1 MKIEKQEIQAKQL
14 EEETARQRDKTL
26 LMQKEN
32 KIKVLEAKLG
42 DKSNGGAAVK
52 IIDSAQQNK
61 N

>member
-1 MKIEKQEIQAKQL
+1 MKIEIQEIQAKQL

-52 IIDSAQQNK
+52 IIDSVQQNK